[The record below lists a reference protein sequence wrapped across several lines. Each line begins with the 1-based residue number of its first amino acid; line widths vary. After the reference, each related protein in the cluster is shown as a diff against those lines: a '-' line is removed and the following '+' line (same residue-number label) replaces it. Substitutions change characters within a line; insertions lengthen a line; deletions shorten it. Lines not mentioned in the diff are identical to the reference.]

1 MPLTR
6 TGQPITKTR
15 AGSANIWLVG
25 CVAGLFTALL
35 SVGVSGQA
43 EASRPAGTPDTLSV
57 VPSMHQQDHI
67 ANQAI
72 LFVLEGVSQDA
83 LKGNSMPVLG
93 RLLKDGS
100 ATWTATAVQPA
111 LRLPTMASLITGM
124 TVPKHGMTWN
134 SFEFARGYPRPPT
147 MFDYLDLSGGRDSTI
162 FYMDESLYQLA
173 KPEPYTDHQFCGA
186 LRPECRASTLVSY
199 IRQYFQKA
207 TSGHGYGHAI
217 PALPHLLIVHL
228 PDAGRIGAAEG
239 WNSKPYREA
248 LKSVDEAMG
257 AVLDLY
263 RDLGLLKSTVVFATS
278 ISPAGAKGFGAPAME
293 AGPAAPVAAVDGA
306 QAPPQV
312 LWMASGA
319 GVKKGHRVTSPVSI
333 IDTGA
338 TVMRALGLDTHTEWD
353 SRAVDEVFVPDAE
366 KGRP

>member
-1 MPLTR
+1 MPLMQSKQGR
-6 TGQPITKTR
+6 TDLGCVNFCGQVVGVLVL
-15 AGSANIWLVG
+15 AVVLVG
-25 CVAGLFTALL
+25 SL
-35 SVGVSGQA
+35 A
-43 EASRPAGTPDTLSV
+43 ERADASRSAGTPDTLSV
-57 VPSMHQQDHI
+57 VPPRHQQEHI

-72 LFVLEGVSQDA
+72 LFVLEGVGQDA
-83 LKGNSMPVLG
+83 LKGNGMPVLG

-100 ATWTATAVQPA
+100 VTWTATAVQPA

-124 TVPKHGMTWN
+124 AVPKHGMTWN

-239 WNSKPYREA
+239 WTSKPYHEA

-263 RDLGLLKSTVVFATS
+263 RELGLLKSTVVFATS

-293 AGPAAPVAAVDGA
+293 AGPAAPAVVPEGA
-306 QAPPQV
+306 QAALPQV

-319 GVKKGHRVTSPVSI
+319 GVKKGHRVTSSVSI

-353 SRAVDEVFVPDAE
+353 SRAVDEVFMRDAE
-366 KGRP
+366 KVQP